1 MLVSPSNKSLKKFE
15 GSTSN
20 MENPDNLVEKRES
33 IPRKSAVERF
43 QEEPTFALNMLTK
56 EVGFGVWL
64 YQDSW
69 NQIILKSSVGKR
81 GEESRGDQ
89 GRASHD
95 KEGPSGDDQLWGAD
109 KDGRQT

>member
-1 MLVSPSNKSLKKFE
+1 MSKTWSIVLVSPSNKSLKMLE

-43 QEEPTFALNMLTK
+43 QEEPTFALNMLAD

-64 YQDSW
+64 KSRF
-69 NQIILKSSVGKR
+69 LKSNN
-81 GEESRGDQ
+81 SRI
-89 GRASHD
+89 
-95 KEGPSGDDQLWGAD
+95 EFEF
-109 KDGRQT
+109 

>member
-1 MLVSPSNKSLKKFE
+1 MPKTWSIMLVSPSNKSLKMFE

-43 QEEPTFALNMLTK
+43 QEEPTFALNMLTE

-64 YQDSW
+64 YQDS
-69 NQIILKSSVGKR
+69 
-81 GEESRGDQ
+81 
-89 GRASHD
+89 
-95 KEGPSGDDQLWGAD
+95 
-109 KDGRQT
+109 